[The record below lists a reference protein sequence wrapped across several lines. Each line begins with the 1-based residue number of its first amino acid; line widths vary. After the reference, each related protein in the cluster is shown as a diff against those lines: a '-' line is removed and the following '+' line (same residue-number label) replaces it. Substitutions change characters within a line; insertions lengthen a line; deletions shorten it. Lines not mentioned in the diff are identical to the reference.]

1 MCISKNFA
9 MRLGYWHI
17 RQQICIQDK
26 AGEMNYNFYNRRKI
40 SIKDVKTEI
49 FTRHI
54 LFCNSFLVI
63 YDHVDCCSFRWQC
76 SGPPKGA
83 GLEVEKL
90 LLYLSLLF
98 LGMKVQHETVVHS
111 HIANTIKFRKTG
123 NLFQTKNK
131 DKFSTGNVTN
141 KMHYHWWAPK
151 SCFSRH
157 HG

>member
-1 MCISKNFA
+1 MHSGQSGQNELQFLQPPQNFDQG
-9 MRLGYWHI
+9 RENG
-17 RQQICIQDK
+17 
-26 AGEMNYNFYNRRKI
+26 NFYEEHFI
-40 SIKDVKTEI
+40 
-49 FTRHI
+49 
-54 LFCNSFLVI
+54 CNSFLVI

-90 LLYLSLLF
+90 LLYCSLLF

-111 HIANTIKFRKTG
+111 HIANTITFRKTG